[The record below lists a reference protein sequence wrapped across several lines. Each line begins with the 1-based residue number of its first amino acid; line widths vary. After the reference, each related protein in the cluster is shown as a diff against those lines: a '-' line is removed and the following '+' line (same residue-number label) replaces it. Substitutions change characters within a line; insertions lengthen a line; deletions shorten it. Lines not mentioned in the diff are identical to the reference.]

1 MASSKEINYDS
12 QADAAL
18 FAESLRSWAR
28 LGFWRGFAG
37 VRGEI
42 IPGGQLTLP
51 SVAFDKKAREI
62 IEFNSPDAVERKKR
76 EDYIDEV
83 IAMLSLHQQHYIDQH
98 YTRFILGH
106 IMDVIVGLV
115 MIALM
120 SGLFYTY
127 GPFHPVPLSLVGLMG
142 AKLIFLFVSVRRM
155 IKIAQNTFTS
165 NAAMIR
171 IPWAV
176 AADTTVQE
184 KA

>member
-1 MASSKEINYDS
+1 MTTSKEIIYDS
-12 QADAAL
+12 HADAAL
-18 FAESLRSWAR
+18 FAESLRSWAK

-37 VRGEI
+37 VRSEI

-62 IEFNSPDAVERKKR
+62 LETGSPDADERKRR

-98 YTRFILGH
+98 YKRFILGH
-106 IMDVIVGLV
+106 IVDVIVGLV
-115 MIALM
+115 VIALM

-127 GPFHPVPLSLVGLMG
+127 GPFHPVPLSLVGLLG
-142 AKLIFLFVSVRRM
+142 LKLIFLFVSVRRM

-165 NAAMIR
+165 KAAMIR
-171 IPWAV
+171 IPWA
-176 AADTTVQE
+176 ADTTDQE